1 MKAIRKTV
9 VAATG
14 VALALSLAACGGG
27 DGGDTSDGSGA
38 GDSAGRK
45 GDGADKALKSADPV
59 TALKA
64 AAAKGARQN
73 TYRAKGTLKDEQGD
87 SVTEGAFQVK
97 PHASDMKETGPKTA
111 EAPDGVTH
119 VIAVGDKMYLNS
131 PMVPGKK
138 WWAFGV
144 GGAKDTDPSEPFV
157 RMATTLT
164 TAKDLRHAGVETV
177 GGRRVAHYQGTV
189 VVSEFAA
196 YKGDAM
202 KENDRDFTVNAWKE
216 KGLEKVA
223 LDVWVDKDGVIA
235 KTREAGKG
243 SKGEYAAADEYSD
256 FGADLKIQPPPAA
269 ETATEKEAMEAQAK
283 KNK

>member
-27 DGGDTSDGSGA
+27 DSGDTSDGSAA
-38 GDSAGRK
+38 GKSAAEK
-45 GDGADKALKSADPV
+45 NDGADKALKAADPV

-73 TYRAKGTLKDEQGD
+73 TYRAKGKLKDERGD

-97 PHASDMKETGPKTA
+97 PHASEMKETGPKTA
-111 EAPDGVTH
+111 EAPDGVTR
-119 VIAVGDKMYLNS
+119 VIAVGDKMYFDS

-138 WWAFGV
+138 WWTFGV

-157 RMATTLT
+157 RMASALS
-164 TAKDLRHAGVETV
+164 TAKDLKNAGVETV

-189 VVSEFAA
+189 VVSELAG

-202 KENDRDFTVNAWKE
+202 KENDRDFTAKGWKGD
-216 KGLEKVA
+216 GLEKVT
-223 LDVWVDKDGVIA
+223 LDVWVDGDGVIA
-235 KTREAGKG
+235 KTQEAGKR
-243 SKGEYAAADEYSD
+243 SKGDYLKADEYSD

-269 ETATEKEAMEAQAK
+269 ETATEKEAMEAQMKKAK
-283 KNK
+283 